1 MASSKSFRG
10 RGARPLALVPSRCA
24 QIAVG
29 SSSASL
35 APAPPVPNTPTLR
48 KERGYRK
55 DLSEPDPGLTPSWC
69 FFPSHAHSRAPA
81 QRNRQE
87 TPG

>member
-10 RGARPLALVPSRCA
+10 REAMALVPSRWA
-24 QIAVG
+24 QVAVG
-29 SSSASL
+29 SSPASL
-35 APAPPVPNTPTLR
+35 APAPPVPYTPALR

-55 DLSEPDPGLTPSWC
+55 DLSEPDPSPTPCWC
-69 FFPSHAHSRAPA
+69 SFPSHAHSRPAA

-87 TPG
+87 TLG